1 MEKTNCGGGER
12 KVSFNN
18 FKIGKKYFIDP
29 LGKKNYV
36 ILLTGII
43 IALYQIAE
51 IVLPGKIINTLYP
64 DVHIKSTILM
74 ISFYVMVI
82 LTVPYISEI
91 LNRKLQYYNMTV
103 IDLVKEKLLGM
114 QLTTNLLMMEKPEY
128 TNDIDFGSK
137 CLERN
142 FYLKFSNTIISFV
155 TLLFLMVVSTC
166 VVREKKIILFCI
178 FTNVVLLP
186 FYYYFQM
193 KMNKNTFEE
202 QLNNNTERREME
214 AIQWNMLDLRFA
226 QEIRCFNLMKFM
238 TGKYNSCREFVYGER
253 KKYCKKNIKY
263 AIIPAVVFGIQMFL
277 SYYIAGDLL
286 LKHRIDVGD
295 FIIYAGGIWG
305 IASGGRAFVEKLVL
319 LKNENMYLGA
329 LGKCFLYEAQET
341 DNTGKLSVEAF
352 ESIEFENVS
361 FSYNS
366 DDNYAICNLNVRIT
380 AGDKISI
387 VGENGSGKSTF
398 IKLLLGLYTPTK
410 GIVYLNGKDIQ
421 LYDREQVKKLF
432 ATIFQD
438 YMVTSYTI
446 ANNITFDDTVDET
459 RMNACLEM
467 AGLREKIDSLPKGA
481 NTNVFFKLSNEGT
494 ELSGGEMQKLAMSR
508 VYYKDAPF
516 FILDEPAASLS
527 PKAELELYNKMWSM
541 SIEKTVLLISHR
553 LSSCCDAKKI
563 LVFKN
568 GKIEEIGNHKEL
580 MEKQDYYFELFSKQA
595 ENYK

>member
-1 MEKTNCGGGER
+1 M
-12 KVSFNN
+12 SFNN

-36 ILLTGII
+36 IILTSIL

-114 QLTTNLLMMEKPEY
+114 QLTTNLLLLEKPEY

-155 TLLFLMVVSTC
+155 TLLFLMVASTC

-178 FTNVVLLP
+178 FTNAVLLP

-410 GIVYLNGKDIQ
+410 GTVYLNGKDIQ

-459 RMNACLEM
+459 RMNVCLEM

-541 SIEKTVLLISHR
+541 SNEKTVLLISHR

>member
-1 MEKTNCGGGER
+1 M
-12 KVSFNN
+12 SFNN

-114 QLTTNLLMMEKPEY
+114 QLTTNLLMLEKPEY

-155 TLLFLMVVSTC
+155 TLLFLMVASTC

-178 FTNVVLLP
+178 FTNAVLLP

-214 AIQWNMLDLRFA
+214 AIQWNMLDLRFT

-410 GIVYLNGKDIQ
+410 GTVYLNGKDIQ

-459 RMNACLEM
+459 RMNVCLEM

-541 SIEKTVLLISHR
+541 SSEKTVLLISHR

>member
-1 MEKTNCGGGER
+1 M
-12 KVSFNN
+12 SFNN

-36 ILLTGII
+36 ILLTGIL

-114 QLTTNLLMMEKPEY
+114 QLTTNLLMLEKPEY

-155 TLLFLMVVSTC
+155 TLLFLMVASTC

-178 FTNVVLLP
+178 FTNAVLLP

-277 SYYIAGDLL
+277 SYYIASDLL

-410 GIVYLNGKDIQ
+410 GTVYLNGKDIQ

-459 RMNACLEM
+459 RMNVCLEM

-541 SIEKTVLLISHR
+541 SSEKTVLLISHR

>member
-1 MEKTNCGGGER
+1 M
-12 KVSFNN
+12 SFNN

-36 ILLTGII
+36 ILLTGIL

-114 QLTTNLLMMEKPEY
+114 QLTTNLLMLEKPEY

-155 TLLFLMVVSTC
+155 TLLFLMVASTC

-178 FTNVVLLP
+178 FTNAVLLP

-263 AIIPAVVFGIQMFL
+263 AIIPAVVFGIQLFL

-410 GIVYLNGKDIQ
+410 GTVYLNGKDIQ

-459 RMNACLEM
+459 RMNVCLEM

-541 SIEKTVLLISHR
+541 SSEKTVLLISHR

>member
-1 MEKTNCGGGER
+1 M
-12 KVSFNN
+12 SFNN

-114 QLTTNLLMMEKPEY
+114 QLTTNLLMLEKPEY

-155 TLLFLMVVSTC
+155 TLLFLMVASTC

-178 FTNVVLLP
+178 FTNAVLLP

-410 GIVYLNGKDIQ
+410 GTVYLNGKDIQ

-459 RMNACLEM
+459 RMNVCLEM

-541 SIEKTVLLISHR
+541 SNEKTVLLISHR

>member
-1 MEKTNCGGGER
+1 M
-12 KVSFNN
+12 SFNN

-74 ISFYVMVI
+74 ILFYVMVV

-114 QLTTNLLMMEKPEY
+114 QLTTNLLMLEKPEY

-178 FTNVVLLP
+178 FTNAVLLP

-410 GIVYLNGKDIQ
+410 GTVYLNGKDIQ

-459 RMNACLEM
+459 RMNVCLEM

-541 SIEKTVLLISHR
+541 SSEKTVLFISHR

>member
-1 MEKTNCGGGER
+1 M
-12 KVSFNN
+12 SFNN

-36 ILLTGII
+36 ILLTGIL

-114 QLTTNLLMMEKPEY
+114 QLTTNLLMLEKPEY

-155 TLLFLMVVSTC
+155 TLLFLMVASTC

-178 FTNVVLLP
+178 FTNAVLLP

-410 GIVYLNGKDIQ
+410 GTVYLNGKDIQ

-459 RMNACLEM
+459 RMNVCLEM

-494 ELSGGEMQKLAMSR
+494 ELSAGEMQKLAMSR

-541 SIEKTVLLISHR
+541 SSEKTVLLISHR

>member
-1 MEKTNCGGGER
+1 
-12 KVSFNN
+12 
-18 FKIGKKYFIDP
+18 
-29 LGKKNYV
+29 
-36 ILLTGII
+36 
-43 IALYQIAE
+43 
-51 IVLPGKIINTLYP
+51 
-64 DVHIKSTILM
+64 
-74 ISFYVMVI
+74 MVI

-114 QLTTNLLMMEKPEY
+114 QLTTNLLMLEKPEY

-155 TLLFLMVVSTC
+155 TLLFLMVASTC

-178 FTNVVLLP
+178 FTNAVLLP

-214 AIQWNMLDLRFA
+214 AIQWNMLDLRFT

-410 GIVYLNGKDIQ
+410 GTVYLNGKDIQ

-459 RMNACLEM
+459 RMNVCLEM

-541 SIEKTVLLISHR
+541 SSEKTVLLISHR

-580 MEKQDYYFELFSKQA
+580 MEEQDYYFELFSKQA

>member
-1 MEKTNCGGGER
+1 M
-12 KVSFNN
+12 SFNN

-114 QLTTNLLMMEKPEY
+114 QLTTNLLMLEKPEY

-155 TLLFLMVVSTC
+155 TLLFLMVASTC

-178 FTNVVLLP
+178 FTNAVLLP

-305 IASGGRAFVEKLVL
+305 IASGGRSFVEKLVL

-410 GIVYLNGKDIQ
+410 GTVYLNGKDIQ

-459 RMNACLEM
+459 RMNVCLEM

-541 SIEKTVLLISHR
+541 SSEKTVLLISHR

>member
-1 MEKTNCGGGER
+1 M
-12 KVSFNN
+12 SFNN

-114 QLTTNLLMMEKPEY
+114 QLTTNLLMLEKPEY

-155 TLLFLMVVSTC
+155 TLLFLMVASTC

-178 FTNVVLLP
+178 FTNAVLLP

-202 QLNNNTERREME
+202 QLNNNTERIEME

-410 GIVYLNGKDIQ
+410 GTVYLNGKDIQ

-459 RMNACLEM
+459 RMNVCLEM

-541 SIEKTVLLISHR
+541 SSEKTVLLISHR

>member
-1 MEKTNCGGGER
+1 M
-12 KVSFNN
+12 SFNN

-36 ILLTGII
+36 ILLTGIL

-64 DVHIKSTILM
+64 DVYIKSTILM

-103 IDLVKEKLLGM
+103 IDLVKEKLLRM
-114 QLTTNLLMMEKPEY
+114 QLTTNLLMLEKPEY

-155 TLLFLMVVSTC
+155 TLLFLMVASTC

-178 FTNVVLLP
+178 FTNAVLLP

-410 GIVYLNGKDIQ
+410 GTVYLNGKDIQ

-459 RMNACLEM
+459 RMNVCLEM

-541 SIEKTVLLISHR
+541 SSEKTVLLISHR

>member
-1 MEKTNCGGGER
+1 M
-12 KVSFNN
+12 SFNN

-36 ILLTGII
+36 ILLTGIL

-114 QLTTNLLMMEKPEY
+114 QLTTNLLMLEKPEY

-155 TLLFLMVVSTC
+155 TLLFLMVASTC

-178 FTNVVLLP
+178 FTNAVLLP

-410 GIVYLNGKDIQ
+410 GTVYLNGKDIQ

-459 RMNACLEM
+459 RMNVCLEM

>member
-1 MEKTNCGGGER
+1 M
-12 KVSFNN
+12 SFNN

-114 QLTTNLLMMEKPEY
+114 QLTTNLLMLEKPEY

-155 TLLFLMVVSTC
+155 TLLFLMVASTC

-178 FTNVVLLP
+178 FTNAVLLP

-238 TGKYNSCREFVYGER
+238 TGKYNSCGEFVYGER

-305 IASGGRAFVEKLVL
+305 IASVGRAFVEKLVL

-398 IKLLLGLYTPTK
+398 IKLLLGLYTPMK
-410 GIVYLNGKDIQ
+410 GTVYLNGKDIQ

-459 RMNACLEM
+459 RMNVCLEM

-541 SIEKTVLLISHR
+541 SSEKTVLLISHR

>member
-1 MEKTNCGGGER
+1 M
-12 KVSFNN
+12 SFNN

-36 ILLTGII
+36 IILTSIL

-74 ISFYVMVI
+74 ISFYVMVV

-114 QLTTNLLMMEKPEY
+114 QLTTNLLMLEKPEY

-155 TLLFLMVVSTC
+155 TLLFLMVASTC

-178 FTNVVLLP
+178 FTNAVLLP

-214 AIQWNMLDLRFA
+214 AIQWNMLDLRFT

-410 GIVYLNGKDIQ
+410 GTVYLNGKDIQ

-459 RMNACLEM
+459 RMNVCLEM

-516 FILDEPAASLS
+516 FILDEPVASLS

-541 SIEKTVLLISHR
+541 SSEKTVLLISHR

>member
-1 MEKTNCGGGER
+1 M
-12 KVSFNN
+12 SFNN

-36 ILLTGII
+36 IILTSIL

-114 QLTTNLLMMEKPEY
+114 QLTTNLLMLEKPEY

-155 TLLFLMVVSTC
+155 TLLFLMVASTC
-166 VVREKKIILFCI
+166 VVREKKIILFCV
-178 FTNVVLLP
+178 FTNAVLLP

-214 AIQWNMLDLRFA
+214 AIQWNMLDLRFT

-410 GIVYLNGKDIQ
+410 GTVYLNGKDIQ

-459 RMNACLEM
+459 RMNVCLEM

-541 SIEKTVLLISHR
+541 SSEKTVLLISHR

>member
-1 MEKTNCGGGER
+1 M
-12 KVSFNN
+12 SFNN

-114 QLTTNLLMMEKPEY
+114 QLTTNLLMLEKPEY

-155 TLLFLMVVSTC
+155 TLLFLMVASTC

-178 FTNVVLLP
+178 FTNAVLLP

-410 GIVYLNGKDIQ
+410 GTVYLNGKDIQ

-459 RMNACLEM
+459 RMNVCLEM

-541 SIEKTVLLISHR
+541 SSEKTVLLISHR

>member
-1 MEKTNCGGGER
+1 M
-12 KVSFNN
+12 SFNN

-114 QLTTNLLMMEKPEY
+114 QLTTNLLMLEKPEY

-155 TLLFLMVVSTC
+155 TLLFLMVASTC

-178 FTNVVLLP
+178 FTNAVLLP

-366 DDNYAICNLNVRIT
+366 DDNYAICNLNVIIT

-410 GIVYLNGKDIQ
+410 GTVYLNGKDIQ

-459 RMNACLEM
+459 RMNVCLEM

-541 SIEKTVLLISHR
+541 SSEKTVLLISHR

>member
-1 MEKTNCGGGER
+1 M
-12 KVSFNN
+12 SFNN

-36 ILLTGII
+36 ILLTGIL

-103 IDLVKEKLLGM
+103 IDLVKEKLLWM
-114 QLTTNLLMMEKPEY
+114 QLTTNLLMLEKPEY

-155 TLLFLMVVSTC
+155 TLLFLMVASTC

-178 FTNVVLLP
+178 FTNAVLLP

-410 GIVYLNGKDIQ
+410 GTVYLNGKDIQ

-459 RMNACLEM
+459 RMNVCLEM

-541 SIEKTVLLISHR
+541 SNEKTVLLISHR

>member
-1 MEKTNCGGGER
+1 M
-12 KVSFNN
+12 SFNN

-36 ILLTGII
+36 ILLTGIL

-103 IDLVKEKLLGM
+103 IDLVKEKLLVM
-114 QLTTNLLMMEKPEY
+114 QLTTNLLMLEKPEY

-155 TLLFLMVVSTC
+155 TLLFLMVASTC

-178 FTNVVLLP
+178 FTNAVLLP

-410 GIVYLNGKDIQ
+410 GTVYLNGKDIQ

-459 RMNACLEM
+459 RMNVCLEM

-541 SIEKTVLLISHR
+541 SSEKTVLLISHR

-580 MEKQDYYFELFSKQA
+580 MEKQNYYFELFSKQA

>member
-1 MEKTNCGGGER
+1 M
-12 KVSFNN
+12 SFNN

-36 ILLTGII
+36 ILLTGIL

-114 QLTTNLLMMEKPEY
+114 QLTTNLLMLEKPEY

-155 TLLFLMVVSTC
+155 TLLFLMVASTC

-178 FTNVVLLP
+178 FTNAVLLP

-305 IASGGRAFVEKLVL
+305 IASGGRAFVDKLVL

-410 GIVYLNGKDIQ
+410 GTVYLNGKDIQ

-459 RMNACLEM
+459 RMNVCLEM

-541 SIEKTVLLISHR
+541 SSEKTVLLISHR

>member
-1 MEKTNCGGGER
+1 M
-12 KVSFNN
+12 SFNN

-114 QLTTNLLMMEKPEY
+114 QLTTNLLMLEKPEY

-155 TLLFLMVVSTC
+155 TLLFLMVASTC

-178 FTNVVLLP
+178 FTNAVLLP

-214 AIQWNMLDLRFA
+214 AIQWNMLDLRFT

-263 AIIPAVVFGIQMFL
+263 AIIPAVVFGIQLFL

-410 GIVYLNGKDIQ
+410 GTVYLNGKDIQ

-459 RMNACLEM
+459 RMNVCLEM

-541 SIEKTVLLISHR
+541 SNEKTVLLISHR

>member
-1 MEKTNCGGGER
+1 M
-12 KVSFNN
+12 SFNN

-74 ISFYVMVI
+74 ILFYVMVV

-114 QLTTNLLMMEKPEY
+114 QLTTNLLMLEKPEY

-155 TLLFLMVVSTC
+155 TFLFLMVVSTC

-178 FTNVVLLP
+178 FTNAVLLP

-410 GIVYLNGKDIQ
+410 GTVYLNGKDIQ

-459 RMNACLEM
+459 RMNVCLEM

-541 SIEKTVLLISHR
+541 SSEKTVLLISHR

>member
-1 MEKTNCGGGER
+1 
-12 KVSFNN
+12 VSFNN

-36 ILLTGII
+36 ILLTGIL

-114 QLTTNLLMMEKPEY
+114 QLTTNLLMLEKPEY

-155 TLLFLMVVSTC
+155 TLLFLMVASTC

-178 FTNVVLLP
+178 FTNAVLLP

-410 GIVYLNGKDIQ
+410 GTVYLNGKDIQ

-459 RMNACLEM
+459 RMNVCLEM

-541 SIEKTVLLISHR
+541 SSEKTVLLISHR

>member
-1 MEKTNCGGGER
+1 M
-12 KVSFNN
+12 SFNN

-36 ILLTGII
+36 ILLTGIL

-114 QLTTNLLMMEKPEY
+114 QLTTNLLMLEKPEY

-155 TLLFLMVVSTC
+155 TLLFLMVASTC

-178 FTNVVLLP
+178 FTNAVLLP

-410 GIVYLNGKDIQ
+410 GTVYLNGKDIQ

-459 RMNACLEM
+459 RMNVCLEM

-541 SIEKTVLLISHR
+541 SSEKTVLLISHR

-568 GKIEEIGNHKEL
+568 GKVEEIGNHKEL

>member
-1 MEKTNCGGGER
+1 M
-12 KVSFNN
+12 SFNN

-36 ILLTGII
+36 ILLTSIL

-114 QLTTNLLMMEKPEY
+114 QLTTNLLMLEKPEY

-155 TLLFLMVVSTC
+155 TLLFLMVASTC

-178 FTNVVLLP
+178 FTNAVLLP

-410 GIVYLNGKDIQ
+410 GTVYLNGKDIQ

-459 RMNACLEM
+459 RMNVCLEM
-467 AGLREKIDSLPKGA
+467 AGLRKKIDSLPKGA

-541 SIEKTVLLISHR
+541 SSEKTVLLISHR

-568 GKIEEIGNHKEL
+568 GKIDEIGNHKEL

>member
-1 MEKTNCGGGER
+1 M
-12 KVSFNN
+12 SFNN
-18 FKIGKKYFIDP
+18 FKIGKNTLLIRWA
-29 LGKKNYV
+29 KNYV

-114 QLTTNLLMMEKPEY
+114 QLTTNLLMLEKPEY

-155 TLLFLMVVSTC
+155 TLLFLMVASTC

-178 FTNVVLLP
+178 FTNAVLLP

-410 GIVYLNGKDIQ
+410 GTVYLNGKDIQ

-459 RMNACLEM
+459 RMNVCLEM

-541 SIEKTVLLISHR
+541 SSEKTVLLISHR

>member
-1 MEKTNCGGGER
+1 M
-12 KVSFNN
+12 SFNN

-36 ILLTGII
+36 ILLTSII

-114 QLTTNLLMMEKPEY
+114 QLTTNLLMLEKPEY

-155 TLLFLMVVSTC
+155 TLLFLMVASTC

-178 FTNVVLLP
+178 FTNAVLLP

-410 GIVYLNGKDIQ
+410 GTVYLNGKDIQ

-459 RMNACLEM
+459 RMNVCLEM

-541 SIEKTVLLISHR
+541 SSEKTVLLISHR

>member
-1 MEKTNCGGGER
+1 M
-12 KVSFNN
+12 SFNN

-36 ILLTGII
+36 ILLTGIL

-114 QLTTNLLMMEKPEY
+114 QLTTNLLMLEKPEY

-155 TLLFLMVVSTC
+155 TLLFLMVASTC

-178 FTNVVLLP
+178 FTNAVLLP

-410 GIVYLNGKDIQ
+410 GTVYLNGKDIQ

-459 RMNACLEM
+459 RMNVCLEM

-541 SIEKTVLLISHR
+541 SNEKTVLLISHR

>member
-1 MEKTNCGGGER
+1 M
-12 KVSFNN
+12 SFNN

-36 ILLTGII
+36 ILLTSIL

-114 QLTTNLLMMEKPEY
+114 QLTTNLLMLEKPEY

-155 TLLFLMVVSTC
+155 TLLFLMVASTC

-178 FTNVVLLP
+178 FTNAVLLP

-319 LKNENMYLGA
+319 LKNEKMYLGA

-352 ESIEFENVS
+352 EGIEFENVS

-410 GIVYLNGKDIQ
+410 GTVYLNGKDIQ

-459 RMNACLEM
+459 RMNVCLEM

-541 SIEKTVLLISHR
+541 SSEKTVLLISHR

>member
-1 MEKTNCGGGER
+1 M
-12 KVSFNN
+12 SFNN

-114 QLTTNLLMMEKPEY
+114 QLTTNLLMLEKPEY

-155 TLLFLMVVSTC
+155 TLLFLMVASTC

-178 FTNVVLLP
+178 FTNAVLLP

-226 QEIRCFNLMKFM
+226 QEIRCFNMMKFM

-305 IASGGRAFVEKLVL
+305 IASVGRAFVEKLVL

-398 IKLLLGLYTPTK
+398 IKLLLGLYTPMK
-410 GIVYLNGKDIQ
+410 GTVYLNGKDIQ

-459 RMNACLEM
+459 RMNVCLEM

-541 SIEKTVLLISHR
+541 SSEKTVLLISHR

>member
-1 MEKTNCGGGER
+1 M
-12 KVSFNN
+12 SFNN

-36 ILLTGII
+36 ILLTGIL

-103 IDLVKEKLLGM
+103 IDLVKEKLLVM
-114 QLTTNLLMMEKPEY
+114 QLTTNLLMLEKPEY

-155 TLLFLMVVSTC
+155 TLLFLMVASTC

-178 FTNVVLLP
+178 FTNAVLLP

-410 GIVYLNGKDIQ
+410 GTVYLNGKDIQ

-459 RMNACLEM
+459 RMNVCLEM

-541 SIEKTVLLISHR
+541 SSEKTVLLISHR

>member
-1 MEKTNCGGGER
+1 
-12 KVSFNN
+12 
-18 FKIGKKYFIDP
+18 
-29 LGKKNYV
+29 
-36 ILLTGII
+36 
-43 IALYQIAE
+43 
-51 IVLPGKIINTLYP
+51 
-64 DVHIKSTILM
+64 
-74 ISFYVMVI
+74 MVI

-114 QLTTNLLMMEKPEY
+114 QLTTNLLLLEKPEY

-253 KKYCKKNIKY
+253 KKYYKKNIKY

-410 GIVYLNGKDIQ
+410 GTVYLNGKDIQ

-459 RMNACLEM
+459 RMNVCLEM
-467 AGLREKIDSLPKGA
+467 VGLREKIDSLPKGA

-541 SIEKTVLLISHR
+541 SSEKTVLLISHR

>member
-1 MEKTNCGGGER
+1 M
-12 KVSFNN
+12 SFNN

-74 ISFYVMVI
+74 ILFYVMVV

-114 QLTTNLLMMEKPEY
+114 QLTTNLLMLEKPEY

-178 FTNVVLLP
+178 FTNAVLLP

-410 GIVYLNGKDIQ
+410 GTVYLNGKDIQ

-459 RMNACLEM
+459 RMNVCLEM

-541 SIEKTVLLISHR
+541 SSEKTVLLISHR

>member
-1 MEKTNCGGGER
+1 M
-12 KVSFNN
+12 SFNN

-36 ILLTGII
+36 ILLTSIL

-114 QLTTNLLMMEKPEY
+114 QLTTNLLMLEKPEY

-155 TLLFLMVVSTC
+155 TLLFLMVASTC

-178 FTNVVLLP
+178 FTNAVLLP

-410 GIVYLNGKDIQ
+410 GTVYLNGKDIQ

-459 RMNACLEM
+459 RMNVCLEM

-541 SIEKTVLLISHR
+541 SSEKTVLLISHR

>member
-1 MEKTNCGGGER
+1 M
-12 KVSFNN
+12 SFNN

-36 ILLTGII
+36 ILLTGIL

-103 IDLVKEKLLGM
+103 IDLVKEKLLVM
-114 QLTTNLLMMEKPEY
+114 QLTTNLLMLEKPEY

-155 TLLFLMVVSTC
+155 TLLFLMVASTC

-178 FTNVVLLP
+178 FTNAVLLP

-410 GIVYLNGKDIQ
+410 GTVYLNGKNIQ

-459 RMNACLEM
+459 RMNVCLEM

-481 NTNVFFKLSNEGT
+481 NTNVFFKLSSEGT

-541 SIEKTVLLISHR
+541 SSEKTVLLISHR

>member
-1 MEKTNCGGGER
+1 
-12 KVSFNN
+12 VSFNN

-36 ILLTGII
+36 ILLTGIL

-114 QLTTNLLMMEKPEY
+114 QLTTNLLMLEKPEY

-155 TLLFLMVVSTC
+155 TLLFLMVASTC

-178 FTNVVLLP
+178 FTNAVLLP

-410 GIVYLNGKDIQ
+410 GTVYLNGKDIQ

-459 RMNACLEM
+459 RMNVCLEM

-541 SIEKTVLLISHR
+541 SNEKTVLLISHR
-553 LSSCCDAKKI
+553 LSSCCDAKK
-563 LVFKN
+563 
-568 GKIEEIGNHKEL
+568 
-580 MEKQDYYFELFSKQA
+580 Y
-595 ENYK
+595 

>member
-1 MEKTNCGGGER
+1 M
-12 KVSFNN
+12 SFNN

-36 ILLTGII
+36 IILTSIL

-114 QLTTNLLMMEKPEY
+114 QLTTNLLMLEKPEY

-155 TLLFLMVVSTC
+155 TLLFLMVASTC

-193 KMNKNTFEE
+193 KMNKSTFEE
-202 QLNNNTERREME
+202 QLNSNTERREME

-410 GIVYLNGKDIQ
+410 GTVYLNGKDIQ

-459 RMNACLEM
+459 RMNVCLEM

-541 SIEKTVLLISHR
+541 SSEKTVLLISHR

>member
-1 MEKTNCGGGER
+1 M
-12 KVSFNN
+12 SFNN

-36 ILLTGII
+36 IILTSIL

-114 QLTTNLLMMEKPEY
+114 QLTTNLLMLEKPEY

-155 TLLFLMVVSTC
+155 TLLFLMVASTC

-178 FTNVVLLP
+178 FTNAVLLP

-214 AIQWNMLDLRFA
+214 AIQWNMLDLRFT

-410 GIVYLNGKDIQ
+410 GTVYLNGKDIQ

-459 RMNACLEM
+459 RMNVCLEM

-541 SIEKTVLLISHR
+541 SSEKTVLLISHR

>member
-1 MEKTNCGGGER
+1 M
-12 KVSFNN
+12 SFNN

-114 QLTTNLLMMEKPEY
+114 QLTTNLLMLEKPEY

-155 TLLFLMVVSTC
+155 TLLFLMVASTC

-178 FTNVVLLP
+178 FTNAVLLP

-319 LKNENMYLGA
+319 LKDENMYLGA

-410 GIVYLNGKDIQ
+410 GTVYLNGKDIQ

-459 RMNACLEM
+459 RMNVCLEM

-541 SIEKTVLLISHR
+541 SSEKTVLLISHR